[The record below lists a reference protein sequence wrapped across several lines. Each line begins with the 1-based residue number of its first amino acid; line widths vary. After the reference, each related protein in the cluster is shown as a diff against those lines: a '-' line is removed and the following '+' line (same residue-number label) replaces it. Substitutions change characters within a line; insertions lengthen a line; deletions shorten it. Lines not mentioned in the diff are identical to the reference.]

1 MSNLGQLVMT
11 GIDGTSL
18 RPEEAEFIQNE
29 NIGGVLLFSK
39 NFESPAQLAEL
50 VNEIQKLRD
59 EYPLFVAVDH
69 EGGRVV
75 RFRNHFTQIPPM
87 LDLTRTG
94 SPKVVF
100 HIAKIMAEELLS
112 CGINVNLAPV
122 CDVVTH
128 PENQVIG
135 DRAFGSDAETVS
147 KYISSVIRGLQ
158 TNGVLACAKHFPGHG
173 STSKDSHFTLPIVKK
188 TLEELREFEFH
199 PFIKA
204 IKSRVDFVMM
214 AHLIVEGID
223 PDLPCTLSPKAYEI
237 LRDELKFT
245 KIIITDDMQM
255 QAITDKYSVG
265 EAAVMAINAGADII
279 EYRDFD
285 QSVQAYEA
293 IKQAV
298 KDKTLKSDQVKQK
311 VDRIYEVKRA
321 NLADYKPNYIPD
333 IQKSVN
339 TKASQAFMRDILTQI
354 EEKAQ
359 A

>member
-1 MSNLGQLVMT
+1 MSNLGQLIMT
-11 GIDGTSL
+11 GLSGTSL
-18 RPEEAEFIQNE
+18 TPEESEFIEKE
-29 NIGGVLLFSK
+29 NIGGVLLFSE

-50 VNEIQKLRD
+50 VNDIQKLRN

-75 RFRNHFTQIPPM
+75 RFKNHFTQIPPM
-87 LDLTRTG
+87 LDLSRTG
-94 SPKVVF
+94 SPKIVF

-112 CGINVNLAPV
+112 CGININLAPV

-135 DRAFGSDAETVS
+135 DRAFGDDAEVVS

-158 TNGVLACAKHFPGHG
+158 TNGILACAKHFPGHG
-173 STSKDSHFTLPIVKK
+173 CTSKDSHFTLPVVDK
-188 TLEELREFEFH
+188 TIEQLREVEFQ

-204 IKSRVDFVMM
+204 VKSRVEFVMM

-223 PDLPCTLSPKAYEI
+223 PELPCTLSSKAYEL
-237 LRDELKFT
+237 LREELKFS

-255 QAITDKYSVG
+255 QAITNKYSTG
-265 EAAVMAINAGADII
+265 EAAVMAIKAGADII
-279 EYRDFD
+279 EYRDVD
-285 QSVQAYEA
+285 QAMMAYSALKEA
-293 IKQAV
+293 LKN
-298 KDKTLKSDQVKQK
+298 KELKSEDVKQK
-311 VDRIYEVKRA
+311 VDRIYEVKKS

-339 TKASQAFMRDILTQI
+339 TKASQTFMRDIISQI
-354 EEKAQ
+354 EEKPRA
-359 A
+359 